1 MKNEY
6 ITLKNIN
13 NLYDLPC
20 RIMFPDTTPT
30 DLLIMCH
37 GFSSS
42 KDSRSINILSEIL
55 TKNNIL
61 CVSFDFPE
69 HGENHANPKYFTI
82 KNCLADLDCV
92 IKFAKDKFPN
102 LPISLFGISFGGFIG
117 LSKVFKND
125 TTFKRRIFRAPAIDM
140 ESVFKNVLLK
150 EDFSE
155 FIKNKMGLAGFNGNT
170 KLPLEFYEEIKNI
183 DLTSQKSN
191 FDGLIFIGDS
201 DTVVTPEIINNFIL
215 NNPNFQ
221 LKTIQ
226 NAEHRFS
233 DTQLKF
239 IAEDMV
245 KYIQ

>member
-20 RIMFPDTTPT
+20 RIMFPDATPT

-42 KDSRSINILSEIL
+42 KDSRSINILSEVL

-82 KNCLADLDCV
+82 KNCLTDLDCV

-102 LPISLFGISFGGFIG
+102 LPLSIFGISFSGFIG

-125 TTFKRRIFRAPAIDM
+125 TTFKRRIFRALAIDM

-150 EDFSE
+150 EIFWNLL
-155 FIKNKMGLAGFNGNT
+155 KTKWGLQAST
-170 KLPLEFYEEIKNI
+170 E
-183 DLTSQKSN
+183 T
-191 FDGLIFIGDS
+191 
-201 DTVVTPEIINNFIL
+201 
-215 NNPNFQ
+215 PNFRLSFMKK
-221 LKTIQ
+221 LKT
-226 NAEHRFS
+226 S
-233 DTQLKF
+233 T
-239 IAEDMV
+239 
-245 KYIQ
+245 